1 MQASTFPLALQ
12 RKSDM
17 VQTILRR
24 DEVERATGL
33 PRSTIY
39 AKIAAGNFPKPIQ
52 LSARAVGW
60 LESDIAAW
68 QKSRIDARDGVA
80 A

>member
-1 MQASTFPLALQ
+1 
-12 RKSDM
+12 M

-60 LESDIAAW
+60 LESDIIAW
-68 QKSRIDARDGVA
+68 QKARIDARDGVA

>member
-1 MQASTFPLALQ
+1 
-12 RKSDM
+12 M
-17 VQTILRR
+17 VQSILRR

-39 AKIAAGNFPKPIQ
+39 EKIAQGSFPKPIR
-52 LSARAVGW
+52 LSERAVGW
-60 LESDIAAW
+60 LETEIEAW
-68 QKSRIDARDGVA
+68 QKARIAQRNEA

>member
-1 MQASTFPLALQ
+1 
-12 RKSDM
+12 M
-17 VQTILRR
+17 VQNILRR

-39 AKIAAGNFPKPIQ
+39 EKMAKGEFPKSIK

-60 LESDIAAW
+60 LEQDISSW
-68 QKSRIDARDGVA
+68 QKARIAERDGVPA
-80 A
+80 

>member
-1 MQASTFPLALQ
+1 
-12 RKSDM
+12 M
-17 VQTILRR
+17 VQKILRR

-39 AKIAAGNFPKPIQ
+39 EKMTRGEFPKPIQ

-60 LESDIAAW
+60 LEDEILEW
-68 QKSRIDARDGVA
+68 QKVRIAKRDQVSA
-80 A
+80 

>member
-1 MQASTFPLALQ
+1 
-12 RKSDM
+12 M

-24 DEVERATGL
+24 DDVERATGL

-39 AKIAAGNFPKPIQ
+39 EKMAKGEFPRSIK
-52 LSARAVGW
+52 LSAKSVGW
-60 LESDIAAW
+60 LESEIEAW
-68 QKSRIDARDGVA
+68 QKARIAQRGEA

>member
-1 MQASTFPLALQ
+1 
-12 RKSDM
+12 M
-17 VQTILRR
+17 VQNILRR

-39 AKIAAGNFPKPIQ
+39 EKIAKGQFPRPIQ
-52 LSARAVGW
+52 LSERSVGW
-60 LESDIAAW
+60 LEIEIIEW
-68 QKSRIDARDGVA
+68 QKARIARRDQAEA

>member
-1 MQASTFPLALQ
+1 
-12 RKSDM
+12 M
-17 VQTILRR
+17 VQQILLR

-39 AKIAAGNFPKPIQ
+39 EKIAKGSFPKPIR
-52 LSARAVGW
+52 LSERAVGW
-60 LESDIAAW
+60 LETEIEAW
-68 QKSRIDARDGVA
+68 QKARIAQRNEA

>member
-1 MQASTFPLALQ
+1 
-12 RKSDM
+12 M
-17 VQTILRR
+17 VQQILRR

-39 AKIAAGNFPKPIQ
+39 EKIAKGSFPKPIR
-52 LSARAVGW
+52 LSERAVGW
-60 LESDIAAW
+60 LETEIEAW
-68 QKSRIDARDGVA
+68 QKARIAQRNEA